1 MSLFTPQQWYA
12 DTIGKQIDTDNY
24 PRENPYQCWDY
35 FDYFCRKIGFT
46 GSRYCAMTKMAGD
59 LWLLRDA
66 AGYEYSREFEYIT
79 DGELKDGDWI
89 FWKQHVA
96 FFFGKKEVGQNQGA
110 PYVTEKPMNWDG
122 VLGVMRWKG
131 WKSVAVPYGSSDIT
145 INGHR
150 YYLYRQNPRTEK
162 VAVVAKGLNEVAPIR
177 EQDIDKLVY
186 AKVGGANYFQ
196 MREGQSDPVGTTYGD
211 ISSPMCGVY
220 QNLPN
225 QDSTLFYDLTDSGFG
240 DCAFHEVDRTHDV
253 FSPALVFPNANGNFE
268 YARMVGLSHIS
279 QKSRFSFVLRF
290 SDGYCLGLAED
301 ELTPKE
307 IAEDF
312 RQTDM
317 VNIAFL
323 DGGGSAQLGRWT
335 GTEFEYVRD
344 TGRAIP
350 SVVCIYREP
359 TVPDTADEPEIVIV
373 PDDEAPE
380 EEVPEEPAQEEEEF
394 MNEEN
399 KTVQEQKTISGQI
412 ANLIDVKSIMT
423 IILVVTLCH
432 LVLSGQ
438 QLDDKFMTIVTAVVT
453 FYFSYQV
460 KKQ

>member
-1 MSLFTPQQWYA
+1 MSVFTPQQWYA

-59 LWLLRDA
+59 LWLLRDE

-122 VLGVMRWKG
+122 VLGVMRWKR
-131 WKSVAVPYGSSDIT
+131 WKTVTVPYGSSDTT
-145 INGHR
+145 INGHK

-162 VAVVAKGLNEVAPIR
+162 VAVVAKGLNEVAPIK
-177 EQDIDKLVY
+177 ELDIDKLVY

-225 QDSTLFYDLTDSGFG
+225 QDSTLFYDLTDGGFG

-268 YARMVGLSHIS
+268 YARMVGLSHIG
-279 QKSRFSFVLRF
+279 QKSRFSFVIRF
-290 SDGYCLGLAED
+290 NDGYCLGLAEE

-307 IAEDF
+307 IADDF

-323 DGGGSAQLGRWT
+323 DGGGSAQLGRWN

-350 SVVCIYREP
+350 SVVCIYREAELAKP
-359 TVPDTADEPEIVIV
+359 VEETA
-373 PDDEAPE
+373 E
-380 EEVPEEPAQEEEEF
+380 ELPVEEPADDIVPEAQEDEEDMKEDVTP
-394 MNEEN
+394 E
-399 KTVQEQKTISGQI
+399 TVQEQKTIKGQI

-423 IILVVTLCH
+423 IMLVLTLCH
-432 LVLSGQ
+432 LVYSGKE
-438 QLDDKFMTIVTAVVT
+438 LDDKFMTIVTAVVT